1 MSAGGDDVQVRTA
14 RVRGIE
20 IAYEEFGWGSRP
32 LVLVHGFTGSRRDF
46 QWRFEALAK
55 LGRFV
60 ALDLRGHGES
70 TNTGDAASYTLDAIA
85 DDLLAFLD
93 ATGIEACDLLGHS
106 MGGMGV
112 LRAALARSDRIA
124 SLILMN
130 TSARCPD
137 GLPRGLIELAG
148 RVAIEAG
155 SLRIAEVMRAR
166 AADPNT
172 DRSDADRRLEAE
184 WGDAYWTAWRYPNFR
199 ALDPVAYGAFGVAM
213 LDQAPAPRPA
223 RRDPCPDDG
232 AGRQRRHRLPRA
244 VGGARAPG
252 FPGARAS
259 RSRMPRTSRSS
270 RIPDAW
276 VAAIE
281 AHLARVRDASFPG
294 S

>member
-1 MSAGGDDVQVRTA
+1 MQSRIA

-20 IAYEEFGWGSRP
+20 MAYEDFGRGSRP

-46 QWRFEALAK
+46 VWRFEALAK
-55 LGRFV
+55 LGRCI

-70 TNTGDAASYTLDAIA
+70 SNPGEAACYTLDALA
-85 DDLLAFLD
+85 EDLLAFLD
-93 ATGIEACDLLGHS
+93 AADIEQCDLLGHS
-106 MGGMGV
+106 MGGMAV
-112 LRAALARSDRIA
+112 LRAALARPDRIA
-124 SLILMN
+124 SLILMS

-199 ALDPVAYGAFGVAM
+199 ALDPVAYGTLGLAM
-213 LDQAPAPRPA
+213 LDQPSLLDRLGEIRLPTTVLVGSGDTGFLAASEELAQGIAGAHHVVIP
-223 RRDPCPDDG
+223 G
-232 AGRQRRHRLPRA
+232 AGHQPQLE
-244 VGGARAPG
+244 
-252 FPGARAS
+252 
-259 RSRMPRTSRSS
+259 T
-270 RIPDAW
+270 PDAW
-276 VAAIE
+276 TSAVE
-281 AHLARVRDASFPG
+281 AHLARVRSAAFPV